1 MRRRAPAEA
10 RETLPRLSWRARFL
24 TIGIGGSV
32 DGERPRDG
40 TCVGDKNARPGVSK
54 GRFWRIV
61 FSSRPMLCFQQL
73 SGQGGGNRP
82 LDAAKGSLRHSPT
95 LALIP
100 RPADGAAKR

>member
-10 RETLPRLSWRARFL
+10 QETLPRLSWRARFL

-40 TCVGDKNARPGVSK
+40 TCAGDKNARPGVSK

-61 FSSRPMLCFQQL
+61 FSNPSRAGALLGF
-73 SGQGGGNRP
+73 
-82 LDAAKGSLRHSPT
+82 DAVGCLGSLCARF
-95 LALIP
+95 
-100 RPADGAAKR
+100 GA